1 MIKAL
6 WFLLVVT
13 VSIFAIVWLLDRPGR
28 AVLDWQGYR
37 VETSIAVLFGLVIG
51 IAFATAQGYRIW
63 LFLRRAPL
71 QMTEAWRQR
80 RKQQGYQALTK
91 GMVAVSAG
99 DADEALRSVKRAE
112 ALLNEPP
119 LTMLLSAQAAQ
130 LNGDEKAAEVFFKAM
145 AENSETEFLGIR
157 GLLGQAVKRN
167 DQKGA
172 LRLAQRAHRLR
183 PKSEWVANHLFDL
196 QTHAGLWLDAGVT
209 AEELVRNKTIA
220 KNKGKSHKAVLY
232 YQLGLD
238 AQKAGEEDTAFDQF
252 KKATDNDLA
261 FSPAISA
268 YAEALINKNQ
278 EKKASTLIEK
288 TWSLAPHP
296 SLLEIYWRACG
307 AGDGLARVRQTN
319 QLIKLNS
326 EHIES
331 QVARVRTHLDFAL
344 WGEARQQLE
353 SIEKQNPNT
362 LDSRICC
369 LWAELEEG
377 ENGDMV
383 KAHAWLSRA
392 SGVDSQATWVCGDCG
407 NTAAD
412 WVSNCGNCGSFNSF
426 SWRRPLNVSG
436 LSNKSSVPSQK
447 MLTISPTPDINLR
460 SINEVS

>member
-1 MIKAL
+1 MIRAL
-6 WFLLVVT
+6 WFLFIVT
-13 VSIFAIVWLLDRPGR
+13 LSIFALAWLLDRPGR
-28 AVLDWQGYR
+28 VALDWQGYR
-37 VETSIAVLFGLVIG
+37 VETSIAVLFGLIIG

-63 LFLRRAPL
+63 LFLRRAPS
-71 QMTEAWRQR
+71 QMTEVWRQR

-99 DADEALRSVKRAE
+99 DADEAIRSVKRAE

-130 LNGDEKAAEVFFKAM
+130 LNGDEKAAEIFFKAM

-167 DQKGA
+167 DPKGA
-172 LRLAQRAHRLR
+172 LNLAQRAHRLQ
-183 PKSEWVANHLFDL
+183 PKSEWAANHLFEL
-196 QTHAGLWLDAGVT
+196 QTREGLWLDACVT
-209 AEELVRNKTIA
+209 AEELVRNKTIP

-238 AQKAGEEDTAFDQF
+238 AKKVGEEDTAFDQF

-261 FSPAISA
+261 FAPAIGA
-268 YAEALINKNQ
+268 YAEALIKKNQ
-278 EKKASTLIEK
+278 KKKALILIKK
-288 TWSLAPHP
+288 TWGLAPHP
-296 SLLEIYWRACG
+296 SLLEIYWRASEV
-307 AGDGLARVRQTN
+307 GDGLSRVRQTD
-319 QLIKLNS
+319 QLSKLNS
-326 EHIES
+326 SHIES
-331 QVARVRTHLDFAL
+331 QVARVRAHLDFAL
-344 WGEARQQLE
+344 WGEARHQLE
-353 SIEKQNPNT
+353 SIEKQNSNT

-392 SGVDSQATWVCGDCG
+392 SSVDSQATWVCGGCG
-407 NTAAD
+407 NTVAD

-426 SWRRPLNVSG
+426 SWRRPLSVSG
-436 LSNKSSVPSQK
+436 LSDQSSVPSQK
-447 MLTISPTPDINLR
+447 MLTINPSPDINLT
-460 SINEVS
+460 SIN